1 MAITDQ
7 ILNIGGNGYGGVLSS
22 VGNIAGSAGSIIK
35 KVKSLTGKT
44 KTPGNIRDLNTNGF
58 LAQNS
63 VFAPNFF
70 ARAFDEPTYLSFRIE
85 FMFDDPDNTSRNTAY
100 NNQGILNSAF
110 TTAYYNEMYD
120 YMPEPFLD
128 TYGVGYATD
137 KEDSS
142 FGKRY
147 STERYLDWNLGDH
160 GRAAILHN
168 FKRALKDIQ
177 DNFPYYFTSIS
188 GLDSLASVNP
198 EEGIRVK
205 EGLIELSCLEG
216 IDLKI
221 TQLLQMY
228 RKIVWDDVYQRWIL
242 PDIMRYFGMRIY
254 ISEMRLF
261 SDIKNEKDKVGR
273 VFPLNNAA
281 TRNFTYLNDDASL
294 LDKAA
299 GILNQA
305 TAVSQ
310 SFLGTKSCITKALNY
325 TAGTVSTA
333 MGAFNS
339 IAGALNEKLYCNNAI
354 NEVLP
359 TICLECHMCEFDISN
374 TLGYMSELSSN
385 NKDGSAVSPKLKIK
399 VGQVKEKQTFSLNAS
414 MSGSVDG
421 YYKTVKD
428 FKSAGYSESEV
439 RGLNDFVNVAKIRD
453 DKAAFAGNFLNDD
466 ALTRRYTTRNLGER
480 INEYI
485 SNLDYSVGAS
495 KGNTITE
502 RRMPGRLIDE
512 HNDMGYSPD
521 NVPQS
526 AAQGSLF
533 STLMNE
539 AVSIATHAGVGSDVV
554 GTKSMA
560 TDAQSET
567 IQAMRAIGEAMNDA
581 VIRIYGGPEL
591 TSMAVQGLT
600 DQERAVIAEN
610 SFEAYIQSL
619 EKSAA
624 TEDPLMKEFL
634 RNYRVVQNE
643 QSQQEERKNS
653 TVSNLND

>member
-1 MAITDQ
+1 
-7 ILNIGGNGYGGVLSS
+7 
-22 VGNIAGSAGSIIK
+22 
-35 KVKSLTGKT
+35 
-44 KTPGNIRDLNTNGF
+44 
-58 LAQNS
+58 
-63 VFAPNFF
+63 
-70 ARAFDEPTYLSFRIE
+70 
-85 FMFDDPDNTSRNTAY
+85 
-100 NNQGILNSAF
+100 
-110 TTAYYNEMYD
+110 
-120 YMPEPFLD
+120 
-128 TYGVGYATD
+128 
-137 KEDSS
+137 
-142 FGKRY
+142 
-147 STERYLDWNLGDH
+147 
-160 GRAAILHN
+160 
-168 FKRALKDIQ
+168 
-177 DNFPYYFTSIS
+177 
-188 GLDSLASVNP
+188 
-198 EEGIRVK
+198 
-205 EGLIELSCLEG
+205 
-216 IDLKI
+216 
-221 TQLLQMY
+221 
-228 RKIVWDDVYQRWIL
+228 
-242 PDIMRYFGMRIY
+242 
-254 ISEMRLF
+254 
-261 SDIKNEKDKVGR
+261 
-273 VFPLNNAA
+273 
-281 TRNFTYLNDDASL
+281 
-294 LDKAA
+294 
-299 GILNQA
+299 
-305 TAVSQ
+305 
-310 SFLGTKSCITKALNY
+310 
-325 TAGTVSTA
+325 
-333 MGAFNS
+333 
-339 IAGALNEKLYCNNAI
+339 
-354 NEVLP
+354 
-359 TICLECHMCEFDISN
+359 
-374 TLGYMSELSSN
+374 MSELSSN

-581 VIRIYGGPEL
+581 VIRIYGGTEL